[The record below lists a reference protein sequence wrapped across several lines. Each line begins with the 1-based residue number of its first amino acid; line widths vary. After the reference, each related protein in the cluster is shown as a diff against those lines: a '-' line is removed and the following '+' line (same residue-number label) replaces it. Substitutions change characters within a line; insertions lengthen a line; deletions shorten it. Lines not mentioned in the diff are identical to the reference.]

1 MNESHS
7 LSPRRL
13 GGGGGGAKRGG
24 GGCQRNFW
32 GGIIWFSGGTKV
44 GSVTTVNQQNKGHT
58 TQRVNR
64 TLNEQ

>member
-1 MNESHS
+1 MNEQVTLYH
-7 LSPRRL
+7 RE
-13 GGGGGGAKRGG
+13 GGGGGGQRGVG
-24 GGCQRNFW
+24 GVRGIFG

-64 TLNEQ
+64 TLNE

>member
-1 MNESHS
+1 MDCCKS
-7 LSPRRL
+7 LTSKVITKANQNKVSEEFL
-13 GGGGGGAKRGG
+13 
-24 GGCQRNFW
+24 
-32 GGIIWFSGGTKV
+32 GGIICFSGGTKV